1 MGKITLNEKTVTVK
15 EGVFKKVSLPVDS
28 LRLLYLISPA
38 SFKWFVVTSSSES
51 AFINLDSLPEDTF
64 KEFLNELSEQM
75 EKEKAYRLTG
85 IKLCLKDYEDNA
97 TLITLRDL
105 KLSKVHLFEKLIRY
119 REERLRRLTDWLEN
133 EPEVRLKGAV
143 LNKEGFHNGKKNSI
157 AWKDVGAIQSETL
170 NFNTSIL
177 LLPEGSSGG
186 MFNFKR
192 YKYAIPRIPEK
203 RKEIYMAE
211 CNYWRSLRDK

>member
-1 MGKITLNEKTVTVK
+1 MGKISLNERTVTVK
-15 EGVFKKVSLPVDS
+15 EGVFKKVSLPLDS
-28 LRLLYLISPA
+28 LRLLYLIAPG
-38 SFKWFVVTSSSES
+38 SFKWFVVTSSSRN
-51 AFINLDSLPEDTF
+51 AFINLDSLPGDTF
-64 KEFLNELSEQM
+64 KKLLNELSEQM

-105 KLSKVHLFEKLIRY
+105 KLSKADLFEKLLEY
-119 REERLRRLTDWLEN
+119 REERLRRLKDWLKD

-143 LNKEGFHNGKKNSI
+143 LNKEGFHNGKKKFI
-157 AWKDVGAIQSETL
+157 AWQDVGAIQSETV

-177 LLPEGSSGG
+177 LLPEGSGGG

-192 YKYAIPRIPEK
+192 YKYSIQRIPEK
-203 RKEIYMAE
+203 HKEIYMAE
-211 CNYWRSLRDK
+211 CNFWHSL

>member
-15 EGVFKKVSLPVDS
+15 EGVFKKVSLPLDS
-28 LRLLYLISPA
+28 LRLLYLIAPG
-38 SFKWFVVTSSSES
+38 SFKWFVVTSSSQNS
-51 AFINLDSLPEDTF
+51 FINLDSLPGDTF
-64 KEFLNELSEQM
+64 KKLLNELSEQM

-85 IKLCLKDYEDNA
+85 IKLCLKDYEDND

-105 KLSKVHLFEKLIRY
+105 KLSKTDLFEKLIRY
-119 REERLRRLTDWLEN
+119 REERLRRLNDWLKD

-143 LNKEGFHNGKKNSI
+143 LNKEGFHNGKKKFI
-157 AWKDVGAIQSETL
+157 AWQDVGSIQSETV

-177 LLPEGSSGG
+177 LLPEGSGGG
-186 MFNFKR
+186 MFNLKR
-192 YKYAIPRIPEK
+192 YKYAIQRIPEK

-211 CNYWRSLRDK
+211 CNFWHSL